1 MLIYKA
7 IPSIIKDIEAV
18 KKKKEAYGSVKYAYR
33 RIDDFM
39 NALNPLLG
47 KNEVTLVP
55 EVLDVERGTVD
66 TKSGGVMNTVK
77 IKAKYSLY
85 ASDGSFISGIVIG
98 EGFDSGDKASGK
110 AQSNALKYFIMPTFM
125 VPTEDIDD
133 TDGHEHEE
141 LKSKQIE
148 PKKTNQIN
156 QTKAAT
162 NGNDYVINL
171 GPNNKMTGTRLQD
184 HSLDY
189 IQKSIDS
196 TVKWHKDN
204 NKTPHKNTQE
214 FLDKATAYLR
224 DQAETIP
231 F

>member
-7 IPSIIKDIEAV
+7 IPAIIKDIEAV
-18 KKKKEAYGSVKYAYR
+18 KKKKSDEFNGSVKYAYR

-55 EVLDVERGTVD
+55 EVLEVDRGYVE
-66 TKSGGVMNTVK
+66 TKSGGSMNTVK
-77 IKAKYSLY
+77 IKIKYTLY
-85 ASDGSFISGIVIG
+85 AGDGSSISGTTIG
-98 EGFDSGDKASGK
+98 EGFDPGDKASGK

-141 LKSKQIE
+141 IKSKTIAQKHTTHSNEYI
-148 PKKTNQIN
+148 
-156 QTKAAT
+156 
-162 NGNDYVINL
+162 INL
-171 GPNNKMTGTRLQD
+171 GDKNRMTGTKLSD
-184 HSLDY
+184 HKPDW
-189 IQKSIDS
+189 IQKNIDS
-196 TVKWHKDN
+196 TIKWHKDN

-214 FLDKATAYLR
+214 FLDKATEYLKSLPKLN
-224 DQAETIP
+224 QEEEIP